1 MSITAEPT
9 FTVAGQQASPEELA
23 AVRERLTP
31 ALEIL
36 RAGVVERDAAREL
49 PREGV
54 AALAAAGFAA
64 LRVPR
69 EFGGAG
75 LSLTQLF
82 AVLTEVA
89 AADPNAAQALR
100 GHLAFVE
107 DRLVSAPGPER
118 DAWFAR
124 FVAGELAGN
133 AWTDAAVSKQGLTST
148 RLSRKGGDWV
158 LDGTKYYSTGSI
170 FAQWIDVYADSPE
183 HGEDVIALVRTDDP
197 GVELS
202 DDWTGF
208 GQRTTGTGTTV
219 FTQAAVLDA
228 HVVLGSDRF
237 GYQTAF
243 YQQVLLA
250 TLAGIAR
257 NAADD
262 AAAALKARA
271 RGYSHGGASGPAGDP
286 QLLQVVGELD
296 ATAFAAAAVV
306 DAVSAALE
314 GAAAAAEA
322 RWAGGGPTAEA
333 DQAAE
338 RASARGQVV
347 LSASVPAAAT
357 RLFDALGASGTSVT
371 AGLDRHWRNARTAA
385 THNPWV
391 YKARILGDKL
401 VNDADAPL
409 LWSVGSAG

>member
-1 MSITAEPT
+1 MSITTEAT
-9 FTVAGQQASPEELA
+9 FTVVGQHATAEELA
-23 AVRERLTP
+23 AVRGRLAP

-36 RAGVVERDAAREL
+36 RHGVIERDAAREL
-49 PREGV
+49 PREGIV
-54 AALAAAGFAA
+54 ALARAGFAA

-69 EFGGAG
+69 ALGGAG

-82 AVLTEVA
+82 AILTEVA

-107 DRLVSAPGPER
+107 DRLVSRPGPER
-118 DAWFAR
+118 EAWFER
-124 FVAGELAGN
+124 FVAGELVGN
-133 AWTDAAVSKQGLTST
+133 AWTDAAVSKQGQTST
-148 RLSRKGGDWV
+148 TLSRAGEDWA
-158 LDGTKYYSTGSI
+158 LEGTKYYSTGSI
-170 FAQWIDVYADSPE
+170 FAQWIDVYAHSPE
-183 HGEDVIALVRTDDP
+183 HGGDVIALVRTDDA
-197 GVELS
+197 GVRLS

-219 FTQAAVLDA
+219 FTGAKVQDA
-228 HVVLGSDRF
+228 DVVPGEERF

-257 NAADD
+257 NVADD
-262 AAAALKARA
+262 AATALRSRA
-271 RGYSHGGASGPAGDP
+271 RGYSHGAAASPAADP
-286 QLLQVVGELD
+286 QLLQVIGELD

-306 DAVSAALE
+306 DAVSGALE

-322 RWAGGGPTAEA
+322 RWSGGGSTADA

-338 RASARGQVV
+338 RASARGQVA

-357 RLFDALGASGTSVT
+357 RLFDALGASGTSVH

-391 YKARILGDKL
+391 YKARILGDGL
-401 VNDADAPL
+401 VNDVEAPL
-409 LWSVGSAG
+409 LWSVGSA